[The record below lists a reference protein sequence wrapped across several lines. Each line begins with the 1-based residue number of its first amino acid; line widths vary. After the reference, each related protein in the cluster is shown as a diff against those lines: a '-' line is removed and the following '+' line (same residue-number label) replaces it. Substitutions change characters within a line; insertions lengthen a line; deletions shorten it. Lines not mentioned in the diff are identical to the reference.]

1 MSPFLVPPISP
12 GTPPPGIFPNIGPP
26 TLCDGTTSTPGI
38 GLYLKLIP
46 PSRGIPVPSSGA
58 IPLVQ
63 MRSAQQGRF
72 LGPVFSN
79 FMVQTPSSPHNRNY
93 LPKCFLTDFLPT
105 MYGTY
110 TPNLGPFGA
119 GPDLVMHLP
128 ISDFSE
134 NCEPLVR
141 TPSTVLDSN
150 SFLQATSRYNP
161 ST

>member
-1 MSPFLVPPISP
+1 
-12 GTPPPGIFPNIGPP
+12 
-26 TLCDGTTSTPGI
+26 
-38 GLYLKLIP
+38 
-46 PSRGIPVPSSGA
+46 
-58 IPLVQ
+58 

-134 NCEPLVR
+134 NCEPLYAPPAQFW
-141 TPSTVLDSN
+141 TAAAFYKLPA
-150 SFLQATSRYNP
+150 ATTHLHEQPVAAYVAAAAAYSP
-161 ST
+161 EASPQPPPAGSSSGAHAH